1 MATMRIFTTMQVVI
15 PGILPYLEKLNPDL
29 QDNLSYMLHCN
40 SINNIVGLEIA
51 STKFPSTLFWIDE
64 NFNIS
69 YDDVNTNKGLVLD
82 IQKKINSLLKWL
94 Q

>member
-1 MATMRIFTTMQVVI
+1 MRIFTTMQVVI

-40 SINNIVGLEIA
+40 SINNVVGLQIA
-51 STKFPSTLFWIDE
+51 SAKFPSTLFWIDE

-69 YDDVNTNKGLVLD
+69 YDESHTKKELVLD
-82 IQKKINSLLKWL
+82 IHKKINSLLKWL
-94 Q
+94 R